1 MGEKQRGE
9 IILIAITS
17 NRVKNKVEKKK
28 ISRDK
33 IIGWNLYLTIVKQIR
48 KISRKIVARS
58 LLESGRIF
66 KWDTHMRFETYPRRW
81 FYRSIFFS
89 FFFFFCIRGATVS
102 GVIKVCSLRRGPV
115 RIMDGR
121 KREREKVNEKEGG
134 VDKGVKREGAMW
146 VERSCYTQSVSS
158 LCDVLASFSRLV

>member
-17 NRVKNKVEKKK
+17 NRVKNKVEQKK

-66 KWDTHMRFETYPRRW
+66 KWDTHARFETHPRRW
-81 FYRSIFFS
+81 FYRSIFF
-89 FFFFFCIRGATVS
+89 FFFFFLLHTRCNCIRRHKSLLVAS
-102 GVIKVCSLRRGPV
+102 GITGVPSESST
-115 RIMDGR
+115 GR
-121 KREREKVNEKEGG
+121 RERERESKHLSGKEREGG
-134 VDKGVKREGAMW
+134 KGG
-146 VERSCYTQSVSS
+146 
-158 LCDVLASFSRLV
+158 